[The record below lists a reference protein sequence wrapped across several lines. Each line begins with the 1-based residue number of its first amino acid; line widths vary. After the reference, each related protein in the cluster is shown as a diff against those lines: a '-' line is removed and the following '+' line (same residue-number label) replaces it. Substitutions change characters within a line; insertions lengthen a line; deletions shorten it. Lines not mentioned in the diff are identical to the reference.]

1 MNGNSR
7 IFQMLDRLGVK
18 YRMIPLEQLRKEAGN
33 ESSSGFYR
41 WPEDDITLAESGTDL
56 AFVAPHEL
64 IHWTGSRLHRGTWA
78 KSGAWPAAY
87 VAEEVVAQAGGEI
100 IARDLLYA
108 DIHEASEAYILNYAD
123 NSGMPKHIEERA
135 RQKGREAAEWIKQ
148 RLRK

>member
-1 MNGNSR
+1 MREESKMNGNSR

-64 IHWTGSRLHRGTWA
+64 IHWTGSRLYPGTWA
-78 KSGAWPAAY
+78 KTGAWPPAL
-87 VAEEVVAQAGGEI
+87 VAEGGRAA
-100 IARDLLYA
+100 ARGRSLSQDLSSA
-108 DIHEASEAYILNYAD
+108 
-123 NSGMPKHIEERA
+123 
-135 RQKGREAAEWIKQ
+135 
-148 RLRK
+148 

>member
-64 IHWTGSRLHRGTWA
+64 IHWTGSL
-78 KSGAWPAAY
+78 
-87 VAEEVVAQAGGEI
+87 VAQAGGEI